1 MTSEHVVFV
10 GSNTKMMTAK
20 ALLQLVDEG
29 ALTLDDP
36 VARWVPC
43 VRDDITVRHVLQH
56 RSGLGEYFEHPSM
69 DPEQGGTT
77 GEVVTPEE
85 LVRRGMEVRD
95 DGPEAT
101 GTYSNTNFIVAGL
114 VLEAVDGL
122 PLEDILDDRVFEPL
136 GMEDSGLQIT
146 GRPYPDGL
154 AWGHGGTREAPTAYD
169 PSVGWAAGSAY
180 STASDMDRFLEAVV
194 NGELLSE
201 ALHEE
206 QLEGVEAD
214 LLFSVDGMTTAY
226 GLGVMVVD
234 FRGTT
239 FVGHLGFLDG
249 YSNACLVDTT
259 SGARASV
266 LSNGHET
273 DAPFTAVRALGIAR

>member
-1 MTSEHVVFV
+1 
-10 GSNTKMMTAK
+10 
-20 ALLQLVDEG
+20 
-29 ALTLDDP
+29 
-36 VARWVPC
+36 
-43 VRDDITVRHVLQH
+43 
-56 RSGLGEYFEHPSM
+56 M

-77 GEVVTPEE
+77 GEVVTPQE

-136 GMEDSGLQIT
+136 GMEDSGL
-146 GRPYPDGL
+146 
-154 AWGHGGTREAPTAYD
+154 TREAPTAYD

-180 STASDMDRFLEAVV
+180 STASDMERFLEAVV
-194 NGELLSE
+194 DGELLSD